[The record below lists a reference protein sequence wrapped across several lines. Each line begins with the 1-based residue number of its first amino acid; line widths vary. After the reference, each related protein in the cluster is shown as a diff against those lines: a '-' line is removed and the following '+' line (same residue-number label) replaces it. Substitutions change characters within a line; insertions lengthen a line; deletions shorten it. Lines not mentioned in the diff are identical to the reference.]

1 MTATQV
7 LQLDATGF
15 PQNWISCEDAA
26 LYYATDSVA
35 WTLGEVMHTLRGGYN
50 AALGGQSLIS
60 VHPVIAVSGVS
71 RVNLFDAVPTLSN
84 SSLFKRDK
92 FTCGYCGRYFHAGK
106 GLTRDHIVPVSKG
119 GPNSFENCISACRLC
134 NSAKGCKLLEEAGMK
149 LLFTP
154 YAPSIFEAFILRGRN
169 ISGDAH
175 AYLAKRVSKNS
186 RWGLSGAIV

>member
-15 PQNWISCEDAA
+15 PQSWISCEDAA

-35 WTLGEVMHTLRGGYN
+35 WTLGEVMFTLRGGYN

-60 VHPVIAVSGVS
+60 VHPVIAVKGVS

-92 FTCGYCGRYFHAGK
+92 FTCGYCGDLFPGGK
-106 GLTRDHIVPVSKG
+106 GLTCDHIVPVSRG
-119 GPNSFENCISACRLC
+119 GPGTFENCISACSKC
-134 NSAKGCKLLEEAGMK
+134 NSAKGSKLLEEAGMK

-154 YAPSIFEAFILRGRN
+154 YVPSIFEAFILRGRN

-175 AYLAKRVSKNS
+175 AYLSKRVSKNS
-186 RWGLSGAIV
+186 RWALR

>member
-1 MTATQV
+1 MTSTQV

-35 WTLGEVMHTLRGGYN
+35 WTLGEVMFTLRGGYN
-50 AALGGQSLIS
+50 AARGGQSLIS
-60 VHPVIAVSGVS
+60 VHPVIAVKGVS
-71 RVNLFDAVPTLSN
+71 RVNLFDAVPTLTN
-84 SSLFKRDK
+84 HSLFRRDMY
-92 FTCGYCGRYFHAGK
+92 TCGLCGQHFPGGK
-106 GLTRDHIVPVSKG
+106 GLTRDHIVPVSRG
-119 GPNSFENCISACRLC
+119 GPDTYENCISACSPC
-134 NSAKGCKLLEEAGMK
+134 NSSKGSKSLEEAGMT

-169 ISGDAH
+169 ISGDAQ

-186 RWGLSGAIV
+186 RWAAR